1 MSILDFRDELDAEDA
16 RCRALNWG
24 DSECILAYKDN
35 LAAQI
40 AEREVELN
48 RQREQDRAS
57 RYSQQ
62 IPRPSS
68 NL

>member
-1 MSILDFRDELDAEDA
+1 MSILDFRDELAAEEA
-16 RCRALNWG
+16 RCNALKWG
-24 DSECILAYKDN
+24 DSEGMLAYKDK
-35 LAAQI
+35 LATQI

-68 NL
+68 NF